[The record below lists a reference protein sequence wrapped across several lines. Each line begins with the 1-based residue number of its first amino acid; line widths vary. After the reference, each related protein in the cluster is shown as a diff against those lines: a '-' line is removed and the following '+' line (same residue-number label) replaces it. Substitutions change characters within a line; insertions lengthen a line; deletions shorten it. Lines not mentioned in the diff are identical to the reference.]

1 MNAVRKFPRKPLS
14 PEAAYVK
21 ASALCARCEQA
32 SGDIYGKLVGW
43 GLSTEDAHKVVQRL
57 MADNFISDQRYARA
71 YCRDKMRFNGWGR
84 IKVAFMLKTK
94 GIDKACIE
102 TVLAEVD
109 EAEYAHTLRHLLDT
123 KWREVCHKDA
133 LKARASLMRFAA
145 SRGFEPHLFN
155 PMIEDVMSHHQDD
168 ESPSTLI

>member
-1 MNAVRKFPRKPLS
+1 MNDRRKNPRKPLS

-32 SGDIYGKLVGW
+32 EADIYTKITGW
-43 GLSTEDAHKVVQRL
+43 GLGAEDANQVVKRL
-57 MADNFISDQRYARA
+57 VAENFISHERYARA
-71 YCRDKMRFNGWGR
+71 FCRDKMRFNGWGR

-109 EAEYAHTLRHLLDT
+109 EEEYTHTLHRLLSN

-133 LKARASLMRFAA
+133 QKARASLMRFAA
-145 SRGFEPHLFN
+145 SRGFEPNLFN
-155 PMIEDVMSHHQDD
+155 PIIQEVMDQQTDLD
-168 ESPSTLI
+168 

>member
-1 MNAVRKFPRKPLS
+1 MYDRRKNPRKPLS

-32 SGDIYGKLVGW
+32 AADIYTKLTGW
-43 GLSTEDAHKVVQRL
+43 GLSAEDADQVVRRL
-57 MADNFISDQRYARA
+57 TAENFISHERYARA
-71 YCRDKMRFNGWGR
+71 FCRDKMRFNGWGR

-109 EAEYAHTLRHLLDT
+109 EAEYARTIHHLLSN

-133 LKARASLMRFAA
+133 QKARASLMRFAA

-155 PMIEDVMSHHQDD
+155 PIIEEVMNADSND
-168 ESPSTLI
+168 E